1 MCIRDSSWFVRIL
14 DKKYNTIG
22 IRKGNKIMKKKLEE
36 SLSISVDVNK
46 INASIS
52 WKIKIIMDILPW
64 KVFNSF
70 LSSNTFEAITVL
82 DSVNETHNIKNTK
95 MLIS

>member
-1 MCIRDSSWFVRIL
+1 
-14 DKKYNTIG
+14 
-22 IRKGNKIMKKKLEE
+22 MKKKLEE

-64 KVFNSF
+64 KVFSSF
-70 LSSNTFEAITVL
+70 LPSKTFEAITVL
-82 DSVNETHNIKNTK
+82 DNVNETHNIKNTK